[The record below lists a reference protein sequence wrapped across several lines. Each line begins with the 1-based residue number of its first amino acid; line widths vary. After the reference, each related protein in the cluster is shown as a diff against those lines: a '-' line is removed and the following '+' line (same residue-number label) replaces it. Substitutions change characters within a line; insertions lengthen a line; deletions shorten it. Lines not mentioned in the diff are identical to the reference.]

1 MTDNIIKRFLVNSDE
16 TGRFIVKSQLTGKT
30 YFVEALD
37 TDERSLWGDYNPVT
51 KRFETSNYGNKY
63 KGSISPDESMITEE
77 NGFTNI
83 RTLGVGVSPMGYI
96 TKIDNEYYE
105 KIIGLKSN

>member
-37 TDERSLWGDYNPVT
+37 TDERSLWGDYNPVS

-83 RTLGVGVSPMGYI
+83 RTLGVGVSPMGCI